1 MKPQDTIVLLKAAYQ
16 SQEPALQGPALHTGI
31 ETIKEL
37 VAQCR
42 ELEEKLQSAWA
53 DGYIEGFA
61 YGSGQYGNVAS

>member
-16 SQEPALQGPALHTGI
+16 SQEPALQGPALHSGI
-31 ETIKEL
+31 QTIKEL
-37 VAQCR
+37 QARCKQLED
-42 ELEEKLQSAWA
+42 ELRTAWA